1 MELCVIMNQSSPTLL
16 DENGAYWADLQRAIA
31 NTSGFR
37 RWVIE
42 QNISDKDRIESL
54 DHLVSIYLRQ
64 TLETL
69 AY

>member
-1 MELCVIMNQSSPTLL
+1 MNQSSSTLL
-16 DENGAYWADLQRAIA
+16 DDHGAYWADLQRAIA
-31 NTSGFR
+31 HTSGFR

-42 QNISDKDRIESL
+42 QNISDTEQVDGLER
-54 DHLVSIYLRQ
+54 LVSLYLRQ

>member
-1 MELCVIMNQSSPTLL
+1 MNHSSPTLL

-37 RWVIE
+37 RWMIE
-42 QNISDKDRIESL
+42 QNISDKEQVDSL
-54 DHLVSIYLRQ
+54 DQLVSVYLRQ

>member
-1 MELCVIMNQSSPTLL
+1 MRVIMNQSSPTLL
-16 DENGAYWADLQRAIA
+16 DDNGAYWADLQRAIA
-31 NTSGFR
+31 HTSGFR

-42 QNISDKDRIESL
+42 QNISDAEQIDSL
-54 DHLVSIYLRQ
+54 DQLVSVYLRQ